1 MQEKQSYFEMSLMQS
16 KLVEPKNKNM
26 ELKPGIRSPA
36 TSFCRHLLRRSSNS
50 HPFKKKKSEIQKYT
64 KQKPTKR
71 STPLE
76 AFLTNRSP
84 IRTEGAYFQS
94 FFFST
99 LLFLCAS
106 NSSKKKRVGGKEKHN
121 KLLSWIKR
129 ERQYTLC
136 QSWIKKKKERE

>member
-1 MQEKQSYFEMSLMQS
+1 MSLMQS

-36 TSFCRHLLRRSSNS
+36 TSFCRHLFRRSSNS
-50 HPFKKKKSEIQKYT
+50 HPFKKKKKSEIQKYT

-94 FFFST
+94 FFFFHSPVP
-99 LLFLCAS
+99 LCMKLF
-106 NSSKKKRVGGKEKHN
+106 KKKGWGGGKKNITSFFHGSNESGSTHCAKAG
-121 KLLSWIKR
+121 
-129 ERQYTLC
+129 
-136 QSWIKKKKERE
+136 

>member
-1 MQEKQSYFEMSLMQS
+1 MSLMQS

-36 TSFCRHLLRRSSNS
+36 TSFCRHLFRRSSNS
-50 HPFKKKKSEIQKYT
+50 HPFKKKKKGEIQKYT

-106 NSSKKKRVGGKEKHN
+106 NSSKKKGWGGKKNITSFFHGSNESGSTHCAKAG
-121 KLLSWIKR
+121 
-129 ERQYTLC
+129 
-136 QSWIKKKKERE
+136 

>member
-1 MQEKQSYFEMSLMQS
+1 MSLMQS

-36 TSFCRHLLRRSSNS
+36 TSFCRHLFRRSSNS
-50 HPFKKKKSEIQKYT
+50 HPFKKKKKKSVIQKYT

-106 NSSKKKRVGGKEKHN
+106 NSSKKKGWGGKKNITSFFHGSNESGSTHCAKAG
-121 KLLSWIKR
+121 
-129 ERQYTLC
+129 
-136 QSWIKKKKERE
+136 

>member
-1 MQEKQSYFEMSLMQS
+1 MSLMQS

-36 TSFCRHLLRRSSNS
+36 TSFCRHLFRRSSNS
-50 HPFKKKKSEIQKYT
+50 HPFKKKKKSEIQKYT

-106 NSSKKKRVGGKEKHN
+106 NSSKKKGGGGKKNITSFFHGSNESGSTHCAKAG
-121 KLLSWIKR
+121 
-129 ERQYTLC
+129 
-136 QSWIKKKKERE
+136 

>member
-94 FFFST
+94 FFFFPLSCSFVHQT
-99 LLFLCAS
+99 LQ
-106 NSSKKKRVGGKEKHN
+106 KKGWGGKKNITSFFHGSNESGSTHCAKAG
-121 KLLSWIKR
+121 
-129 ERQYTLC
+129 
-136 QSWIKKKKERE
+136 

>member
-1 MQEKQSYFEMSLMQS
+1 MSLMQS

-50 HPFKKKKSEIQKYT
+50 HPIQKKKKKSEIQKYT

-76 AFLTNRSP
+76 AFLTNPSP

-94 FFFST
+94 FFFHYPVP
-99 LLFLCAS
+99 LCIKLF
-106 NSSKKKRVGGKEKHN
+106 KKNGWGGKKNITSFFHGSNESSSTHCAKAG
-121 KLLSWIKR
+121 
-129 ERQYTLC
+129 
-136 QSWIKKKKERE
+136 